1 VQIIGASFNDPETN
15 DAWAEQEGFQY
26 DLWTDQGRE
35 LALYY
40 GAATT
45 PTAGSAKRITLL
57 LDPTGTL
64 VLEYPAVAT
73 GTHPGEVYQDCVDL
87 FGP

>member
-1 VQIIGASFNDPETN
+1 VQIIGASFDPPEEN
-15 DAWAEQEGFQY
+15 DAWAQQEGFQY
-26 DLWTDQGRE
+26 DLWSDVGRE
-35 LALYY
+35 LAMYY

-45 PTAGSAKRITLL
+45 PTAGSARRITLL
-57 LDPTGTL
+57 LDETGTL

-73 GTHPGEVYQDCVDL
+73 GTHPGEVYQDCVAL